1 MANNKFHNYT
11 PLIIAVS
18 VVAGILIGSFYA
30 SHFRTNRLS
39 ITNST
44 NSKINDMLFAVEDR
58 YVDTVDVNDLIEK
71 SLPKILLELDPH
83 STYTTAKEVETEMQ
97 ELKGSFSGIGIIF
110 SIIKDTARVIHV
122 VEGGPSED
130 VGLMPGDR
138 IVRVDGKSFVG
149 KSLTDEY
156 AMKTLRGP
164 NQSVI
169 RLGIQRSG
177 QNGLRTYE
185 VVRGAVPVKTID
197 VFSMLDKTTGYIRI
211 NSFGDKTYEELIV
224 ALAELRNQ
232 GSRNLIIDLRG
243 NGGGYMEAA
252 INIANQFLP
261 KKRMIVYTEGR
272 KSERAEYVSDG
283 RGDYQGTPLVVLVDE
298 TSASASEI
306 FAAAIQDNDRGTIV
320 GRRTFGKGLVQEP
333 IQFPDGS
340 LLKLTVAR
348 YYSPS
353 GRCLQKP
360 YVKGDDKDYQN
371 DIFARYQKGE
381 LSSQDSIHLSG
392 KKYRTYLGRTV
403 FGGGGVMPDV
413 FIPTDTTDITSY
425 FMEAMASRRLAEFSY
440 LYADSH
446 RKELGK
452 FSKWEDLAAH
462 LKKQNIVDRFASYAE
477 QDGLRRRNLLISK
490 SHSRLEHSLISNIID
505 YIFNSSNA
513 SLYLL
518 KDDECVSKALELI
531 RNGQTFPQKPEKK
544 GKDVAKV
551 KLNRTSHYFFRS
563 FNYLCSC

>member
-1 MANNKFHNYT
+1 MANNKFRNYT

-18 VVAGILIGSFYA
+18 VVVGILIGSFYA

-58 YVDTVDVNDLIEK
+58 YVDTVDMNDLIEK

-83 STYTTAKEVETEMQ
+83 STYTSAKEVEAEMQ

-110 SIIKDTARVIHV
+110 SIIKDTARIIHV
-122 VEGGPSED
+122 VDGGPSED

-138 IVRVDGKSFVG
+138 IVKVDGKPFVG
-149 KSLTDEY
+149 KFLNDEY
-156 AMKTLRGP
+156 AMKALRGP

-169 RLGIQRSG
+169 KMGILRSG
-177 QNGLRTYE
+177 QKEMRTYE
-185 VVRGAVPVKTID
+185 VVRGPVPVRTID
-197 VFSMLDKTTGYIRI
+197 TYAMLDKTTGYIKI

-224 ALAELRNQ
+224 ALAELRNE

-252 INIANQFLP
+252 INIANEFLP

-272 KSERAEYVSDG
+272 RSERAEYVSDG

-298 TSASASEI
+298 TSASSSEI
-306 FAAAIQDNDRGTIV
+306 FAAAIQDNDRGTIM

-360 YVKGDDKDYQN
+360 YVKGDNKDYLN
-371 DIFARYQKGE
+371 DIFVRYQKGE

-392 KKYRTYLGRTV
+392 KKYHTYLGRTV

-413 FIPTDTTDITSY
+413 FIPTDTTDVTSY
-425 FMEAMASRRLAEFSY
+425 FMEALASRRLAEFAY
-440 LYADSH
+440 LYADQH
-446 RKELGK
+446 RKELEK
-452 FSKWEDLAAH
+452 FSKWEDLVAY
-462 LKKQNIVDRFASYAE
+462 LKKHNIVDKFASYAD
-477 QDGLRRRNLLISK
+477 QDGLKRRNLLISK
-490 SHSRLEHSLISNIID
+490 SHSKLEHSLISNIVD
-505 YIFNSSNA
+505 YIFDSRSAN
-513 SLYLL
+513 LYLL
-518 KDDECVSKALELI
+518 KDDECISKALQLI
-531 RNGQTFPQKPEKK
+531 RDKQTFPRKPEKK
-544 GKDVAKV
+544 AKDVT
-551 KLNRTSHYFFRS
+551 KLK
-563 FNYLCSC
+563 

>member
-1 MANNKFHNYT
+1 MANNKFRNYT

-18 VVAGILIGSFYA
+18 VVVGILIGSFYA

-58 YVDTVDVNDLIEK
+58 YVDTVDMNDLIEK

-83 STYTTAKEVETEMQ
+83 STYTSAKEVEAEMQ

-110 SIIKDTARVIHV
+110 SIIKDTARIIHV
-122 VEGGPSED
+122 VDGGPSED

-138 IVRVDGKSFVG
+138 IVKVDGKPFVG
-149 KSLTDEY
+149 KFLNDEY
-156 AMKTLRGP
+156 AMKALRGP

-169 RLGIQRSG
+169 KMGILRSG
-177 QNGLRTYE
+177 QKEMHTYE
-185 VVRGAVPVKTID
+185 VVRGPVPVRTID
-197 VFSMLDKTTGYIRI
+197 TYAMLDKTTGYIKI

-224 ALAELRNQ
+224 ALAELRNE

-252 INIANQFLP
+252 INIANEFLP

-272 KSERAEYVSDG
+272 RSERAEYVSDG

-298 TSASASEI
+298 TSASSSEI
-306 FAAAIQDNDRGTIV
+306 FAAAIQDNDRGTIM

-340 LLKLTVAR
+340 LLKLTIAR

-360 YVKGDDKDYQN
+360 YVKGDNKDYLN
-371 DIFARYQKGE
+371 DIFVRYQKGE

-392 KKYRTYLGRTV
+392 KKYHTYLGRTV

-413 FIPTDTTDITSY
+413 FIPTDTTDVTSY
-425 FMEAMASRRLAEFSY
+425 FMEALASRRLAEFAY
-440 LYADSH
+440 LYADQH
-446 RKELGK
+446 RKELEN
-452 FSKWEDLAAH
+452 FSKWEDLVAY
-462 LKKQNIVDRFASYAE
+462 LKKHNIVDKFASYAD
-477 QDGLRRRNLLISK
+477 QDGLKRRNLLISK
-490 SHSRLEHSLISNIID
+490 SHSKLEHSLISNIVD
-505 YIFNSSNA
+505 YIFDSRSAN
-513 SLYLL
+513 LYLL
-518 KDDECVSKALELI
+518 KDDECISKALQLI
-531 RNGQTFPQKPEKK
+531 RDKQTFPRKPEKK
-544 GKDVAKV
+544 AKDVT
-551 KLNRTSHYFFRS
+551 KLK
-563 FNYLCSC
+563 

>member
-1 MANNKFHNYT
+1 MANNKFRNYT

-18 VVAGILIGSFYA
+18 VVVGILIGSFYA

-58 YVDTVDVNDLIEK
+58 YVDTVDMNDLIEK
-71 SLPKILLELDPH
+71 SLPKILMELDPH
-83 STYTTAKEVETEMQ
+83 STYTSAKEVEAEMQ

-110 SIIKDTARVIHV
+110 SIIKDTARIIHV
-122 VEGGPSED
+122 VDGGPSED

-138 IVRVDGKSFVG
+138 IVKVDGKPFVG
-149 KSLTDEY
+149 KFLNDEY
-156 AMKTLRGP
+156 AMKALRGP

-169 RLGIQRSG
+169 KMGILRSG
-177 QNGLRTYE
+177 QKEMRTYE
-185 VVRGAVPVKTID
+185 VVRGPVPVRTID
-197 VFSMLDKTTGYIRI
+197 TYAMLDKTTGYIKI

-224 ALAELRNQ
+224 ALAELRNE

-252 INIANQFLP
+252 INIANEFLP

-272 KSERAEYVSDG
+272 RSERAEYVSDG

-306 FAAAIQDNDRGTIV
+306 FAAAIQDNDRGTIM

-340 LLKLTVAR
+340 LLKLTIAR

-360 YVKGDDKDYQN
+360 YVKGDNKDYLN
-371 DIFARYQKGE
+371 DIFVRYQKGE

-392 KKYRTYLGRTV
+392 KKYHTYLGRTV

-413 FIPTDTTDITSY
+413 FIPTDTTDVTSY
-425 FMEAMASRRLAEFSY
+425 FMEALASRRLAEFAY
-440 LYADSH
+440 LYADQH
-446 RKELGK
+446 RKELEK
-452 FSKWEDLAAH
+452 FSKWEDLVAY
-462 LKKQNIVDRFASYAE
+462 LKKHNIVDKFASYAD
-477 QDGLRRRNLLISK
+477 QDGLKRRNLLISK
-490 SHSRLEHSLISNIID
+490 SHSKLEHSLISNIVD
-505 YIFNSSNA
+505 YIFDSRSAN
-513 SLYLL
+513 LYLL
-518 KDDECVSKALELI
+518 KDDECISKALQLI
-531 RNGQTFPQKPEKK
+531 RDKQTFPRKPEKK
-544 GKDVAKV
+544 AKDVT
-551 KLNRTSHYFFRS
+551 KLK
-563 FNYLCSC
+563 

>member
-1 MANNKFHNYT
+1 MANNKFRNYT

-18 VVAGILIGSFYA
+18 VVVGILIGSFYA

-58 YVDTVDVNDLIEK
+58 YVDTVDMNDLIEK

-83 STYTTAKEVETEMQ
+83 STYTSAKEVEAEMQ

-110 SIIKDTARVIHV
+110 SIIKDTARIIHV
-122 VEGGPSED
+122 VDGGPSED

-138 IVRVDGKSFVG
+138 IVKVDGKPFVG
-149 KSLTDEY
+149 KFLNDEY
-156 AMKTLRGP
+156 AMKALRGP

-169 RLGIQRSG
+169 KMGILRSG
-177 QNGLRTYE
+177 QKEMRTYE
-185 VVRGAVPVKTID
+185 VVRGPVPVRTID
-197 VFSMLDKTTGYIRI
+197 TYAMLDKTTGYIKI

-224 ALAELRNQ
+224 ALAELRNE

-252 INIANQFLP
+252 INIANEFLP

-272 KSERAEYVSDG
+272 RSERAEYISDG

-298 TSASASEI
+298 TSASSSEI
-306 FAAAIQDNDRGTIV
+306 FAAAIQDNDRGTIM

-340 LLKLTVAR
+340 LLKLTIAR

-360 YVKGDDKDYQN
+360 YVKGDNKDYLN
-371 DIFARYQKGE
+371 DIFVRYQKGE

-392 KKYRTYLGRTV
+392 KKYHTYLGRTV

-413 FIPTDTTDITSY
+413 FIPTDTTDVTSY
-425 FMEAMASRRLAEFSY
+425 FMEALASRRLAEFAY
-440 LYADSH
+440 LYADQH
-446 RKELGK
+446 RKELEK
-452 FSKWEDLAAH
+452 FSKWEDLVAY
-462 LKKQNIVDRFASYAE
+462 LKKHNIVDKFASYAD
-477 QDGLRRRNLLISK
+477 QDGLKRRNLLISK
-490 SHSRLEHSLISNIID
+490 SHSKLEHSLISNIVD
-505 YIFNSSNA
+505 YIFDSRSAN
-513 SLYLL
+513 LYLL
-518 KDDECVSKALELI
+518 KDDECISKALQLI
-531 RNGQTFPQKPEKK
+531 RDKQTFPRKPEKK
-544 GKDVAKV
+544 AKDVT
-551 KLNRTSHYFFRS
+551 KLK
-563 FNYLCSC
+563 

>member
-1 MANNKFHNYT
+1 MANNKFRNYT

-18 VVAGILIGSFYA
+18 VVVGILIGSFYA

-58 YVDTVDVNDLIEK
+58 YVDTVDMNDLIEK

-83 STYTTAKEVETEMQ
+83 STYTSAKEVEAEMQ

-110 SIIKDTARVIHV
+110 SIIKDTARIIHV
-122 VEGGPSED
+122 VDGGPSED

-138 IVRVDGKSFVG
+138 IVKVDGKPFVG
-149 KSLTDEY
+149 KFLNDEY
-156 AMKTLRGP
+156 AMKALRGP

-169 RLGIQRSG
+169 KMGILRSG
-177 QNGLRTYE
+177 QKEMRTYE
-185 VVRGAVPVKTID
+185 VVRGPVPVRTID
-197 VFSMLDKTTGYIRI
+197 TYAMLDKTTGYIKI

-224 ALAELRNQ
+224 ALAELRNE

-252 INIANQFLP
+252 INIANEFLP

-272 KSERAEYVSDG
+272 RSERAEYVSDG

-306 FAAAIQDNDRGTIV
+306 FAAAIQDNDRGTIM

-360 YVKGDDKDYQN
+360 YVKGDNKDYLN
-371 DIFARYQKGE
+371 DIFVRYQKGE

-392 KKYRTYLGRTV
+392 KKYHTYLGRTV

-413 FIPTDTTDITSY
+413 FIPTDTTDVTSY
-425 FMEAMASRRLAEFSY
+425 FMEALASRRLAEFAY
-440 LYADSH
+440 LYADQH
-446 RKELGK
+446 RKELEK
-452 FSKWEDLAAH
+452 FSKWEDLVAY
-462 LKKQNIVDRFASYAE
+462 LKKHNIVDKFASYAD
-477 QDGLRRRNLLISK
+477 QDGLKRRNLLISK
-490 SHSRLEHSLISNIID
+490 SHSKLEHSLISNIVD
-505 YIFNSSNA
+505 YIFDSRSAN
-513 SLYLL
+513 LYLL
-518 KDDECVSKALELI
+518 KDDECISKALQLI
-531 RNGQTFPQKPEKK
+531 RDKQTFPRKPEKK
-544 GKDVAKV
+544 AKDVT
-551 KLNRTSHYFFRS
+551 KLK
-563 FNYLCSC
+563 

>member
-1 MANNKFHNYT
+1 MANNKFRNYT

-18 VVAGILIGSFYA
+18 VVVGILIGSFYA

-58 YVDTVDVNDLIEK
+58 YVDTVDMNDLIEK

-83 STYTTAKEVETEMQ
+83 STYTSAKEVEAEMQ

-110 SIIKDTARVIHV
+110 SIIKDTARIIHV
-122 VEGGPSED
+122 VDGGPSED

-138 IVRVDGKSFVG
+138 IVKVDGKPFVG
-149 KSLTDEY
+149 KFLNDEY
-156 AMKTLRGP
+156 AMKALRGP

-169 RLGIQRSG
+169 KMGILRSG
-177 QNGLRTYE
+177 QKEMRTYE
-185 VVRGAVPVKTID
+185 VVRGPVPVRTID
-197 VFSMLDKTTGYIRI
+197 TYAMLDKTTGYIKI

-224 ALAELRNQ
+224 ALAELRNE

-252 INIANQFLP
+252 INIANEFLP

-306 FAAAIQDNDRGTIV
+306 FAAAIQDNDRGTIM

-340 LLKLTVAR
+340 LLKLTIAR

-360 YVKGDDKDYQN
+360 YVKGDNKDYLN
-371 DIFARYQKGE
+371 DIFVRYQKGE

-392 KKYRTYLGRTV
+392 KKYHTYLGRTV

-413 FIPTDTTDITSY
+413 FIPTDTTDVTSY
-425 FMEAMASRRLAEFSY
+425 FMEALASRRLAEFAY
-440 LYADSH
+440 LYADQH
-446 RKELGK
+446 RKELEK
-452 FSKWEDLAAH
+452 FNKWEDLVAY
-462 LKKQNIVDRFASYAE
+462 LKKHNIVDKFASYAD
-477 QDGLRRRNLLISK
+477 QDGLKRRNLLISK
-490 SHSRLEHSLISNIID
+490 SHSKLEHSLISNIVD
-505 YIFNSSNA
+505 YIFDSRSAN
-513 SLYLL
+513 LYLL
-518 KDDECVSKALELI
+518 KDDECISKALQLI
-531 RNGQTFPQKPEKK
+531 RDKQTFPRKPEKK
-544 GKDVAKV
+544 AKDVT
-551 KLNRTSHYFFRS
+551 KLK
-563 FNYLCSC
+563 

>member
-1 MANNKFHNYT
+1 MANNKFRNYT

-18 VVAGILIGSFYA
+18 VVVGILIGSFYA

-58 YVDTVDVNDLIEK
+58 YVDTVDMNDLIEK

-83 STYTTAKEVETEMQ
+83 STYTSAKEVEAEMQ

-110 SIIKDTARVIHV
+110 SIIKDTARIIHV
-122 VEGGPSED
+122 VDGGPSED

-138 IVRVDGKSFVG
+138 IVKVDGKPFVG
-149 KSLTDEY
+149 KFLNDEY
-156 AMKTLRGP
+156 AMKALRGP

-169 RLGIQRSG
+169 KMGILRSG
-177 QNGLRTYE
+177 QKEMRTYE
-185 VVRGAVPVKTID
+185 VVRGPVPVRTID
-197 VFSMLDKTTGYIRI
+197 TYAMLDKTTGYIKI

-224 ALAELRNQ
+224 ALAELRNE

-252 INIANQFLP
+252 INIANEFLP

-272 KSERAEYVSDG
+272 RSERAEYVSDG

-298 TSASASEI
+298 TSASSSEI
-306 FAAAIQDNDRGTIV
+306 FAAAIQDNDRGTIM

-340 LLKLTVAR
+340 LLKLTIAR

-360 YVKGDDKDYQN
+360 YVKGDNKDYLN
-371 DIFARYQKGE
+371 DIFVRYQKGE

-392 KKYRTYLGRTV
+392 KKYHTYLGRTV

-413 FIPTDTTDITSY
+413 FIPTDTTDVTSY
-425 FMEAMASRRLAEFSY
+425 FMEALASRRLAEFAY
-440 LYADSH
+440 LYADQH
-446 RKELGK
+446 RKELEK
-452 FSKWEDLAAH
+452 FSKWEDLVAY
-462 LKKQNIVDRFASYAE
+462 LKKHNIVDKFASYAD
-477 QDGLRRRNLLISK
+477 QDGLKRRNLLISK
-490 SHSRLEHSLISNIID
+490 SHSKLEHSLISNIVD
-505 YIFNSSNA
+505 YIFDSRSAN
-513 SLYLL
+513 LYLL
-518 KDDECVSKALELI
+518 KDDECISKALQLI
-531 RNGQTFPQKPEKK
+531 RDKQTFPRKPEKK
-544 GKDVAKV
+544 AKDVT
-551 KLNRTSHYFFRS
+551 KLK
-563 FNYLCSC
+563 

>member
-1 MANNKFHNYT
+1 MANNKFRNYT

-18 VVAGILIGSFYA
+18 VVVGILIGSFYA

-58 YVDTVDVNDLIEK
+58 YVDTVDMNDLIEK

-83 STYTTAKEVETEMQ
+83 STYTSAKEVEAEMQ

-110 SIIKDTARVIHV
+110 SIIKDTARIIHV
-122 VEGGPSED
+122 VDGGPSED

-138 IVRVDGKSFVG
+138 IVKVDGKPFVG
-149 KSLTDEY
+149 KFLNDEY
-156 AMKTLRGP
+156 AMKALRGP

-169 RLGIQRSG
+169 KMGILRSG
-177 QNGLRTYE
+177 QKEMRTYE
-185 VVRGAVPVKTID
+185 VVRGPVPVRTID
-197 VFSMLDKTTGYIRI
+197 TYAMLDKTTGYIKI

-224 ALAELRNQ
+224 ALAELRNE

-252 INIANQFLP
+252 INIANEFLP

-272 KSERAEYVSDG
+272 RSERAEYISDG

-306 FAAAIQDNDRGTIV
+306 FAAAIQDNDRGTIM

-340 LLKLTVAR
+340 LLKLTIAR

-360 YVKGDDKDYQN
+360 YVKGDNKDYLN
-371 DIFARYQKGE
+371 DIFVRYQKGE

-392 KKYRTYLGRTV
+392 KKYHTYLGRTV

-413 FIPTDTTDITSY
+413 FIPTDTTDVTSY
-425 FMEAMASRRLAEFSY
+425 FMEALASRRLAEFAY
-440 LYADSH
+440 LYADQH
-446 RKELGK
+446 RKELEK
-452 FSKWEDLAAH
+452 FSKWEDLVAY
-462 LKKQNIVDRFASYAE
+462 LKKHNIVDKFASYAD
-477 QDGLRRRNLLISK
+477 QDGLKRRNLLISK
-490 SHSRLEHSLISNIID
+490 SHSKLEHSLISNIVD
-505 YIFNSSNA
+505 YIFDSRSAN
-513 SLYLL
+513 LYLL
-518 KDDECVSKALELI
+518 KDDECISKALQLI
-531 RNGQTFPQKPEKK
+531 RDKQTFPRKPEKK
-544 GKDVAKV
+544 AKDVT
-551 KLNRTSHYFFRS
+551 KLK
-563 FNYLCSC
+563 

>member
-1 MANNKFHNYT
+1 MANNKFRNYT

-18 VVAGILIGSFYA
+18 VVVGILIGSFYA

-58 YVDTVDVNDLIEK
+58 YVDTVDMNDLIEK
-71 SLPKILLELDPH
+71 SLPKILMELDPH
-83 STYTTAKEVETEMQ
+83 STYTSAKEVEAEMQ

-110 SIIKDTARVIHV
+110 SILKDTTRIIHV
-122 VEGGPSED
+122 VDGGPSED

-138 IVRVDGKSFVG
+138 IVKVDGKPFVG
-149 KSLTDEY
+149 KFLNDEY
-156 AMKTLRGP
+156 AMKALRGP

-169 RLGIQRSG
+169 KMGILRSG
-177 QNGLRTYE
+177 QKEMRTYE
-185 VVRGAVPVKTID
+185 VVRGPVPVRTID
-197 VFSMLDKTTGYIRI
+197 TYAMLDKTTGYIKI

-224 ALAELRNQ
+224 ALAELRNE

-252 INIANQFLP
+252 INIANEFLP

-272 KSERAEYVSDG
+272 RSERAEYVSDG

-298 TSASASEI
+298 TSASSSEI
-306 FAAAIQDNDRGTIV
+306 FAAAIQDNDRGTIM

-340 LLKLTVAR
+340 LLKLTIAR

-360 YVKGDDKDYQN
+360 YVKGDNKDYLN
-371 DIFARYQKGE
+371 DIFVRYQKGE

-392 KKYRTYLGRTV
+392 KKYHTYLGRTV

-413 FIPTDTTDITSY
+413 FIPTDTTDVTSY
-425 FMEAMASRRLAEFSY
+425 FMEALASRRLAEFAY
-440 LYADSH
+440 LYADQH
-446 RKELGK
+446 RKELEK
-452 FSKWEDLAAH
+452 FSKWEDLVAY
-462 LKKQNIVDRFASYAE
+462 LKKHNIVDKFASYAD
-477 QDGLRRRNLLISK
+477 QDGLKRRNLLISK
-490 SHSRLEHSLISNIID
+490 SHSKLEHSLISNIVD
-505 YIFNSSNA
+505 YIFDSRSAN
-513 SLYLL
+513 LYLL
-518 KDDECVSKALELI
+518 KDDECISKALQLI
-531 RNGQTFPQKPEKK
+531 RDKQTFPRKPEKK
-544 GKDVAKV
+544 AKDVT
-551 KLNRTSHYFFRS
+551 KLK
-563 FNYLCSC
+563 

>member
-1 MANNKFHNYT
+1 MANNKFRNYT

-18 VVAGILIGSFYA
+18 VVVGILIGSFYA

-44 NSKINDMLFAVEDR
+44 NRKINDMLFAVEDR
-58 YVDTVDVNDLIEK
+58 YVDTVDMNDLIEK

-83 STYTTAKEVETEMQ
+83 STYTSAKEVEAEMQ

-110 SIIKDTARVIHV
+110 SIIKDTARIIHV
-122 VEGGPSED
+122 VDGGPSED

-138 IVRVDGKSFVG
+138 IVKVDGKPFVG
-149 KSLTDEY
+149 KFLNDEY
-156 AMKTLRGP
+156 AMKALRGP

-169 RLGIQRSG
+169 KMGILRSG
-177 QNGLRTYE
+177 QKEMRTYE
-185 VVRGAVPVKTID
+185 VVRGPVPVRTID
-197 VFSMLDKTTGYIRI
+197 TYAMLDKTTGYIKI

-224 ALAELRNQ
+224 ALAELRNE

-252 INIANQFLP
+252 INIANEFLP

-272 KSERAEYVSDG
+272 RSERAEYVSDG

-298 TSASASEI
+298 TSASSSEI
-306 FAAAIQDNDRGTIV
+306 FAAAIQDNDRGTIM

-340 LLKLTVAR
+340 LLKLTIAR

-360 YVKGDDKDYQN
+360 YVKGDNKDYLN
-371 DIFARYQKGE
+371 DIFVRYQKGE

-392 KKYRTYLGRTV
+392 KKYHTYLGRTV

-413 FIPTDTTDITSY
+413 FIPTDTTDVTSY
-425 FMEAMASRRLAEFSY
+425 FMEALASRRLAEFAY
-440 LYADSH
+440 LYADQH
-446 RKELGK
+446 RKELEK
-452 FSKWEDLAAH
+452 FSKWEDLVAY
-462 LKKQNIVDRFASYAE
+462 LKKHNIVDKFASYAD
-477 QDGLRRRNLLISK
+477 QDGLKRRNLLISK
-490 SHSRLEHSLISNIID
+490 SHSKLEHSLISNIVD
-505 YIFNSSNA
+505 YIFDSRSAN
-513 SLYLL
+513 LYLL
-518 KDDECVSKALELI
+518 KDDECISKALQLI
-531 RNGQTFPQKPEKK
+531 RDKQTFPRKPEKK
-544 GKDVAKV
+544 AKDVT
-551 KLNRTSHYFFRS
+551 KLK
-563 FNYLCSC
+563 

>member
-1 MANNKFHNYT
+1 MANNKFRNYT

-18 VVAGILIGSFYA
+18 VVVGILIGSFYA

-58 YVDTVDVNDLIEK
+58 YVDTVDMNDLIEK

-83 STYTTAKEVETEMQ
+83 STYTSAKEVEAEMQ

-110 SIIKDTARVIHV
+110 SIIKDTARIIHV
-122 VEGGPSED
+122 VDGGPSED

-138 IVRVDGKSFVG
+138 IVKVDGKPFVG
-149 KSLTDEY
+149 KFLNDEY
-156 AMKTLRGP
+156 AMKALRGP

-169 RLGIQRSG
+169 KMGILRSG
-177 QNGLRTYE
+177 QKEMRTYE
-185 VVRGAVPVKTID
+185 VVRGPVPVRTID
-197 VFSMLDKTTGYIRI
+197 TYAMLDKTTGYIKI

-224 ALAELRNQ
+224 ALAELRNE

-252 INIANQFLP
+252 INIANEFLP

-272 KSERAEYVSDG
+272 RSERAEYVSDG

-298 TSASASEI
+298 TSVSSSEI
-306 FAAAIQDNDRGTIV
+306 FAAAIQDNDRGTIM

-340 LLKLTVAR
+340 LLKLTIAR

-360 YVKGDDKDYQN
+360 YVKGDNKDYLN
-371 DIFARYQKGE
+371 DIFVRYQKGE

-392 KKYRTYLGRTV
+392 KKYHTYLGRTV

-413 FIPTDTTDITSY
+413 FIPTDTTDVTSY
-425 FMEAMASRRLAEFSY
+425 FMEALASRRLAEFAY
-440 LYADSH
+440 LYADQH
-446 RKELGK
+446 RKELEK
-452 FSKWEDLAAH
+452 FSKWEDLVAY
-462 LKKQNIVDRFASYAE
+462 LKKHNIVDKFASYAD
-477 QDGLRRRNLLISK
+477 QDGLKRRNLLISK
-490 SHSRLEHSLISNIID
+490 SHSKLEHSLISNIVD
-505 YIFNSSNA
+505 YIFDSRSAN
-513 SLYLL
+513 LYLL
-518 KDDECVSKALELI
+518 KDDECISKALQLI
-531 RNGQTFPQKPEKK
+531 RDKQTFPRKPEKK
-544 GKDVAKV
+544 AKDVT
-551 KLNRTSHYFFRS
+551 KLK
-563 FNYLCSC
+563 

>member
-1 MANNKFHNYT
+1 MANNKFRNYT

-18 VVAGILIGSFYA
+18 VVVGILIGSFYA

-58 YVDTVDVNDLIEK
+58 YVDTVDMNDLIEK

-83 STYTTAKEVETEMQ
+83 STYTSAKEVEAEMQ

-110 SIIKDTARVIHV
+110 SIIKDTARIIHV
-122 VEGGPSED
+122 VDGGPSED
-130 VGLMPGDR
+130 VGLRPGDR
-138 IVRVDGKSFVG
+138 IVKVDGKPFVG
-149 KSLTDEY
+149 KFLNDEY
-156 AMKTLRGP
+156 AMKALRGP

-169 RLGIQRSG
+169 KMGILRSG
-177 QNGLRTYE
+177 QKEMRTYE
-185 VVRGAVPVKTID
+185 VVRGPVPVRTID
-197 VFSMLDKTTGYIRI
+197 TYAMLDKTTGYIKI

-224 ALAELRNQ
+224 ALAELRNE

-252 INIANQFLP
+252 INIANEFLP

-272 KSERAEYVSDG
+272 RSERAEYVSDG

-298 TSASASEI
+298 TSASSSEI
-306 FAAAIQDNDRGTIV
+306 FAAAIQDNDRGTIM

-340 LLKLTVAR
+340 LLKLTIAR

-360 YVKGDDKDYQN
+360 YVKGDNKDYLN
-371 DIFARYQKGE
+371 DIFVRYQKGE

-392 KKYRTYLGRTV
+392 KKYHTYLGRTV

-413 FIPTDTTDITSY
+413 FIPTDTTDVTSY
-425 FMEAMASRRLAEFSY
+425 FMEALASRRLAEFAY
-440 LYADSH
+440 LYADQH
-446 RKELGK
+446 RKELEK
-452 FSKWEDLAAH
+452 FSKWEDLVAY
-462 LKKQNIVDRFASYAE
+462 LKKHNIVDKFASYAD
-477 QDGLRRRNLLISK
+477 QDGLKRRNLLISK
-490 SHSRLEHSLISNIID
+490 SHSKLEHSLISNIVD
-505 YIFNSSNA
+505 YIFDSRSAN
-513 SLYLL
+513 LYLL
-518 KDDECVSKALELI
+518 KDDECISKALQLI
-531 RNGQTFPQKPEKK
+531 RDKQTFPRKPEKK
-544 GKDVAKV
+544 AKDVT
-551 KLNRTSHYFFRS
+551 KLK
-563 FNYLCSC
+563 

>member
-1 MANNKFHNYT
+1 MANNKFRNYT

-18 VVAGILIGSFYA
+18 VVVGILIGSFYA

-58 YVDTVDVNDLIEK
+58 YVDTVDMNDLIEK

-83 STYTTAKEVETEMQ
+83 STYTSAKEVEAEMQ

-110 SIIKDTARVIHV
+110 SIIKDTARIIHV
-122 VEGGPSED
+122 VDGGPSED

-138 IVRVDGKSFVG
+138 IVKVDGKPFVG
-149 KSLTDEY
+149 KFLNDEY
-156 AMKTLRGP
+156 AMKALRGP

-169 RLGIQRSG
+169 KMGILRSG
-177 QNGLRTYE
+177 QKEMRTYE
-185 VVRGAVPVKTID
+185 VVRGPVPVRTID
-197 VFSMLDKTTGYIRI
+197 TYAMLDKTTGYIKI

-224 ALAELRNQ
+224 ALAELRNK

-252 INIANQFLP
+252 INIANEFLP

-272 KSERAEYVSDG
+272 RSERAEYVSDG

-306 FAAAIQDNDRGTIV
+306 FAAAIQDNDRGTIM

-340 LLKLTVAR
+340 LLKLTIAR

-360 YVKGDDKDYQN
+360 YVKGDNKDYLN
-371 DIFARYQKGE
+371 DIFVRYQKGE

-392 KKYRTYLGRTV
+392 KKYHTYLGRTV

-413 FIPTDTTDITSY
+413 FIPTDTTDVTSY
-425 FMEAMASRRLAEFSY
+425 FMEALASRRLAEFAY
-440 LYADSH
+440 LYADQH
-446 RKELGK
+446 RKELEK
-452 FSKWEDLAAH
+452 FSKWEDLVAY
-462 LKKQNIVDRFASYAE
+462 LKKHNIVDKFASYAD
-477 QDGLRRRNLLISK
+477 QDGLKRRNLLISK
-490 SHSRLEHSLISNIID
+490 SHSKLEHSLISNIVD
-505 YIFNSSNA
+505 YIFDSRSAN
-513 SLYLL
+513 LYLL
-518 KDDECVSKALELI
+518 KDDECISKALQLI
-531 RNGQTFPQKPEKK
+531 RDKQTFPRKPEKK
-544 GKDVAKV
+544 AKDVT
-551 KLNRTSHYFFRS
+551 KLK
-563 FNYLCSC
+563 

>member
-1 MANNKFHNYT
+1 MANNKFRNYT

-18 VVAGILIGSFYA
+18 VVVGILIGSFYA

-58 YVDTVDVNDLIEK
+58 YVDTVDMNDLIEK
-71 SLPKILLELDPH
+71 SLPKILMELDPH
-83 STYTTAKEVETEMQ
+83 STYTSAKEVEAEMQ

-110 SIIKDTARVIHV
+110 SIIKDTARIIHV
-122 VEGGPSED
+122 VDGGPSED

-138 IVRVDGKSFVG
+138 IVKVDGKPFVG
-149 KSLTDEY
+149 KFLNDEY
-156 AMKTLRGP
+156 AMKALRGP

-169 RLGIQRSG
+169 KMGILRSG
-177 QNGLRTYE
+177 QKEMRTYE
-185 VVRGAVPVKTID
+185 VVRGPVPVRTID
-197 VFSMLDKTTGYIRI
+197 TYAMLDKTTGYIKI

-224 ALAELRNQ
+224 ALAELRNE

-252 INIANQFLP
+252 INIANEFLP

-272 KSERAEYVSDG
+272 RSERAEYVSDG

-306 FAAAIQDNDRGTIV
+306 FAAAIQDNDRGTIM

-340 LLKLTVAR
+340 LLKLTIAR

-360 YVKGDDKDYQN
+360 YVKGDNKDYLN
-371 DIFARYQKGE
+371 DIFVRYQKGE

-392 KKYRTYLGRTV
+392 KKYHTYLGRTV

-413 FIPTDTTDITSY
+413 FIPTDTTDVTSY
-425 FMEAMASRRLAEFSY
+425 FREALASRRLAEFAY
-440 LYADSH
+440 LYADQH
-446 RKELGK
+446 RKELEK
-452 FSKWEDLAAH
+452 FSKWEDLVAY
-462 LKKQNIVDRFASYAE
+462 LKKHNIVDKFASYAD
-477 QDGLRRRNLLISK
+477 QDGLKRRNLLISK
-490 SHSRLEHSLISNIID
+490 SHSKLEHSLISNIVD
-505 YIFNSSNA
+505 YIFDSRSAN
-513 SLYLL
+513 LYLL
-518 KDDECVSKALELI
+518 KDDECISKALQLI
-531 RNGQTFPQKPEKK
+531 RDKQTFPRKPEKK
-544 GKDVAKV
+544 AKDVT
-551 KLNRTSHYFFRS
+551 KLK
-563 FNYLCSC
+563 

>member
-1 MANNKFHNYT
+1 MANNKFRNYT

-18 VVAGILIGSFYA
+18 VVVGILIGSFYA

-58 YVDTVDVNDLIEK
+58 YVDTVDMNDLIEK

-83 STYTTAKEVETEMQ
+83 STYTSAKEVEAEMQ

-110 SIIKDTARVIHV
+110 SIIKDTARIIHV
-122 VEGGPSED
+122 VDGGPSED

-138 IVRVDGKSFVG
+138 IVKVDGKPFVG
-149 KSLTDEY
+149 KFLNDEY
-156 AMKTLRGP
+156 AMKALRGP

-169 RLGIQRSG
+169 KMGILRSG
-177 QNGLRTYE
+177 QKEMRTYE
-185 VVRGAVPVKTID
+185 VVRGPVPVRTID
-197 VFSMLDKTTGYIRI
+197 TYAMLDKTTGYIKI

-224 ALAELRNQ
+224 ALAELRNE

-252 INIANQFLP
+252 INIANEFLP

-272 KSERAEYVSDG
+272 RSERAEYVSDG

-306 FAAAIQDNDRGTIV
+306 FAAAIQDNDRGTIM

-340 LLKLTVAR
+340 LLKLTIAR

-360 YVKGDDKDYQN
+360 YVKGDNKDYLN
-371 DIFARYQKGE
+371 DIFVRYQKGE

-392 KKYRTYLGRTV
+392 KKYHTYLGRTV

-413 FIPTDTTDITSY
+413 FIPTDTTDVTSY
-425 FMEAMASRRLAEFSY
+425 FMEALASRRLAEFAY
-440 LYADSH
+440 LYADQH
-446 RKELGK
+446 RKELEK
-452 FSKWEDLAAH
+452 FSKWEDLVAY
-462 LKKQNIVDRFASYAE
+462 LKKHNIVDKFASYAD
-477 QDGLRRRNLLISK
+477 QDGLKRRNLLISK
-490 SHSRLEHSLISNIID
+490 SHSKLEHSLISNIVD
-505 YIFNSSNA
+505 YIFDSRSAN
-513 SLYLL
+513 LYLL
-518 KDDECVSKALELI
+518 KDDECISKALQLI
-531 RNGQTFPQKPEKK
+531 RDKQTFPRKPEKK
-544 GKDVAKV
+544 AKDVT
-551 KLNRTSHYFFRS
+551 KLK
-563 FNYLCSC
+563 

>member
-1 MANNKFHNYT
+1 MANNKFRNYT

-18 VVAGILIGSFYA
+18 VVVGILIGSFYA

-58 YVDTVDVNDLIEK
+58 YVDTVDMNDLIEK

-83 STYTTAKEVETEMQ
+83 STYTSAKEVEAEMQ

-110 SIIKDTARVIHV
+110 SIIKDTARIIHV
-122 VEGGPSED
+122 VDGGPSED

-138 IVRVDGKSFVG
+138 IVKVDGKPFVG
-149 KSLTDEY
+149 KFLNDEY
-156 AMKTLRGP
+156 AMKALRGP

-169 RLGIQRSG
+169 KMGILRSG
-177 QNGLRTYE
+177 QKEMRTYE
-185 VVRGAVPVKTID
+185 VVRGPVPVRTID
-197 VFSMLDKTTGYIRI
+197 TYAMLDKTTGYIKI

-224 ALAELRNQ
+224 ALAELRNK

-252 INIANQFLP
+252 INIANEFLP

-272 KSERAEYVSDG
+272 RSERAEYVSDG

-298 TSASASEI
+298 TSASSSEI
-306 FAAAIQDNDRGTIV
+306 FAAAIQDNDRGTIM

-340 LLKLTVAR
+340 LLKLTIAR

-360 YVKGDDKDYQN
+360 YVKGDNKDYLN
-371 DIFARYQKGE
+371 DIFVRYQKGE

-392 KKYRTYLGRTV
+392 KKYHTYLGRTV

-413 FIPTDTTDITSY
+413 FIPTDTTDVTSY
-425 FMEAMASRRLAEFSY
+425 FMEALASRRLAEFAY
-440 LYADSH
+440 LYADQH
-446 RKELGK
+446 RKELEK
-452 FSKWEDLAAH
+452 FSKWEDLVAY
-462 LKKQNIVDRFASYAE
+462 LKKHNIVDKFASYAD
-477 QDGLRRRNLLISK
+477 QDGLKRRNLLISK
-490 SHSRLEHSLISNIID
+490 SHSKLEHSLISNIVD
-505 YIFNSSNA
+505 YIFDSRSAN
-513 SLYLL
+513 LYLL
-518 KDDECVSKALELI
+518 KDDECISKALQLI
-531 RNGQTFPQKPEKK
+531 RDKQTFPRKPEKK
-544 GKDVAKV
+544 AKDVT
-551 KLNRTSHYFFRS
+551 KLK
-563 FNYLCSC
+563 